1 MNQAFSLIIIYENS
15 FSSSISSRKSS
26 EFEQRLNA
34 SSDKVNKKLFE
45 LRINNSDTFHNPER
59 FL

>member
-34 SSDKVNKKLFE
+34 SSDKVNKKLF
-45 LRINNSDTFHNPER
+45 IWIKDK
-59 FL
+59 

>member
-1 MNQAFSLIIIYENS
+1 MKIALAHQSPAE
-15 FSSSISSRKSS
+15 KSS

>member
-1 MNQAFSLIIIYENS
+1 MKIALAHQSPAE
-15 FSSSISSRKSS
+15 KSS

-59 FL
+59 FLREIIKISPVK